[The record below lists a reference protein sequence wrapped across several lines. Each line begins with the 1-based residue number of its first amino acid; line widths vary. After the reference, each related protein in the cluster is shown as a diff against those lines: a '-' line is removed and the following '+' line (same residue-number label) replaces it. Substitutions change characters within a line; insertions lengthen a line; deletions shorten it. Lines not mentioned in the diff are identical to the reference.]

1 MTINLTRPAPV
12 IPVIPV
18 IPVVPAPAPAPA
30 DPRNAMMHAFAV
42 AETVVA
48 QLADRPTTVSLN
60 EVSGRSAYDVE
71 LYFHHEPD
79 WVANFAA
86 LYGVPVTTN
95 PDYGSGSS
103 TYTSA
108 DVTVDGVQ
116 VRGWS
121 LMPAGAVAA

>member
-1 MTINLTRPAPV
+1 MTINLTRPIAA
-12 IPVIPV
+12 IPV
-18 IPVVPAPAPAPA
+18 APA
-30 DPRNAMMHAFAV
+30 DPRDAMMHAFAV

-48 QLADRPTTVSLN
+48 QLADRPTSVSLTEN
-60 EVSGRSAYDVE
+60 YSGSTYTVE
-71 LYFHHEPD
+71 IYFHHEPD

-95 PDYGSGSS
+95 PDYGRNSS

-121 LMPAGAVAA
+121 LASTAAVAA